1 MTETKEKQVSV
12 YQVTARMLDDLNR
25 NNGTATSKAYL
36 ARLRQSIG
44 KPLSQTVDIWPLLFQ
59 YLPEEFLSKSGQTT
73 SEQKAIL
80 TTLQL
85 YALYHQGSSI
95 GEARLNSQEKATN
108 IGASLSY
115 LRREKDQR
123 VASDR
128 RFNTLITATDFTEL
142 IYYLRQMVKLLKGK
156 SQGQV
161 VINYPRL
168 AEDLYWYLRGYEENV
183 RIRWAQSYYK
193 NREEGVNSDE
203 E

>member
-1 MTETKEKQVSV
+1 MTETNKKQVSV
-12 YQVTARMLDDLNR
+12 YQVTARMINDLAR
-25 NNGTATSKAYL
+25 NDGTTISKAHL

-59 YLPEEFLSKSGQTT
+59 YLPEEFLSKSGKTT
-73 SEQKAIL
+73 LEQKAIL

-85 YALYHQGSSI
+85 YALYQQGSQNA
-95 GEARLNSQEKATN
+95 EVKLNKQENTPN
-108 IGASLSY
+108 IGASLAY

-161 VINYPRL
+161 LINYPRL

-183 RIRWAQSYYK
+183 RIRWAQSYYM